1 MRLKRGITM
10 DSGAGNNVM
19 PRRMVKNKGKIRAS
33 QGSKMGVHYIAANN
47 GKIPNEGE
55 YDLDFFTSEGNEESL
70 TFQIAEVNKALG
82 AISYLVDRGYRCT
95 FDKNMKTGQDLS
107 MMLNK
112 NTNVASRFRR
122 DRNVW
127 VLDVFTKVASE
138 NGEQDFPR
146 QE

>member
-1 MRLKRGITM
+1 MSVKRGTTM

-19 PRRMVKNKGKIRAS
+19 PRRMVKNKSKIRPS
-33 QGSKMGVHYIAANN
+33 EGSKMGVHYVAAHN

-55 YDLDFFTSEGNEESL
+55 VDLDFFTSEGNEESI

-82 AISYLVDRGYRCT
+82 AISYLVDRGYRCV

-127 VLDVFTKVASE
+127 ILDVFVNAEDKQ
-138 NGEQDFPR
+138 GDFAR
-146 QE
+146 RE